1 MDDLENYLFESRCM
15 KRLFKARPGNKFIV
29 IGGTSGMRDLAEK
42 NPEKVFILANVKKQ
56 YTRYWEFYTP
66 DIAVLMSNV

>member
-1 MDDLENYLFESRCM
+1 M

-56 YTRYWEFYTP
+56 YTRY
-66 DIAVLMSNV
+66 